1 MTSLAEVIS
10 SSFGMRSSRARIVI
24 AIAMTPSLNASSR
37 AVSDRPATDPVE
49 GSRMMRQELSGLF
62 VVVHD
67 SHQVLDAPI
76 VGIASFGKEAT

>member
-1 MTSLAEVIS
+1 
-10 SSFGMRSSRARIVI
+10 
-24 AIAMTPSLNASSR
+24 
-37 AVSDRPATDPVE
+37 
-49 GSRMMRQELSGLF
+49 MMRQELSGLF